1 MNKQKPVKRSTTTND
16 PLNREVYDHPAFGVI
31 RLSNSHGGNVALL
44 GSDLPHS
51 DYITLEIAPAELH
64 RSYGDNRVYGTRKPI
79 IKVALTHASFQSLAQ
94 SIGSSQGTPVTIQK
108 GPSSLNK
115 EVVPFPDIEP
125 LESSLDMS
133 KAELEKMLKAQVGNA
148 MSALS
153 ELSEAIQAKK
163 TGKAVLE
170 LVQKAQNQISMLP
183 TNLSSSLDFASE
195 SLDKTAKEAQANAQS
210 SIQMRL
216 QEIAISSINGDTSKL
231 LMIEN
236 TAYTAEKKDDENE

>member
-1 MNKQKPVKRSTTTND
+1 MNKQKPVKRTTNNND
-16 PLNREVYDHPAFGVI
+16 PLDREVYDHPAFGVI
-31 RLSNSHGGNVALL
+31 RISNSHGGNVTLL

-51 DYITLEIAPAELH
+51 DYITLEIAPAELQ

-79 IKVALTHASFQSLAQ
+79 IKVALTHASFHSLAQ
-94 SIGSSQGTPVTIQK
+94 SIGSSQGTPITIQQ

-115 EVVPFPDIEP
+115 DLVPFPDIEP

-133 KAELEKMLKAQVGNA
+133 KAELNKLLKTQVDNA
-148 MSALS
+148 LDALS
-153 ELSEAIQAKK
+153 QLSDAIQAKK
-163 TGKAVLE
+163 TGKSVLE

-183 TNLSSSLDFASE
+183 INLTSSLDFASE
-195 SLDKTAKEAQANAQS
+195 TLDKTAKEAQANAQA
-210 SIQMRL
+210 SIQLRL

-236 TAYTAEKKDDENE
+236 TPYTADHKDDENE